1 MATEKAWFWGERTF
15 CFGGKVYTI
24 CLKGIY
30 YLPEGYMPFAQKI
43 TTFVCNLIN
52 TSPLSPSSFL
62 EVMCTRENL
71 IHVMASKPL
80 QFTVVERKLSVGK
93 HAGKVM
99 QVAIPTRRHRIDF
112 RSFCERV
119 AKSTTFNRQEVEAV
133 LNYAT
138 EIAKDI
144 VADGDIVDF
153 GDLGSLMP
161 SFKSKAV
168 ELGQKFNANIHIEK
182 PVVLLQPSKKY
193 FTLTD
198 VTYEQTEAVT
208 KAAKSKPKKNMPEGG
223 TPSEGNGHVGI

>member
-1 MATEKAWFWGERTF
+1 MFVR
-15 CFGGKVYTI
+15 YI
-24 CLKGIY
+24 
-30 YLPEGYMPFAQKI
+30 PFVQKI

-62 EVMCTRENL
+62 EVMCSGENL
-71 IHVMASKPL
+71 IHVMANKPL
-80 QFTVVERKLSVGK
+80 QFVVVERKLAVGK

-99 QVAIPTRRHRIDF
+99 LIAKPTGRHHIDF

-144 VADGDIVDF
+144 VANGDIVDF

-168 ELGQKFNANIHIEK
+168 EQGTKFNANIHIEK
-182 PVVLLQPSKKY
+182 PVVLLKPSRKY

-198 VTYEQTEAVT
+198 VSYEQTEPKT
-208 KAAKSKPKKNMPEGG
+208 KAAKSKPKKNTPEGG